1 MGYNGEAMENDTMAM
16 GKTILLV
23 EDEEQ
28 VLRLLVKVLEM
39 RGFTVLQAPSGK
51 EALSIGETHEGHIDL
66 LLTDVE
72 LVDRVNGLQVAR
84 TLRATRPGLRVLY
97 TSGYPFEIGHER
109 EGAAVR
115 REASEY
121 MAGFLQKP
129 FTPAVLEEN
138 VRYVLEDMPT

>member
-1 MGYNGEAMENDTMAM
+1 MGS

-39 RGFTVLQAPSGK
+39 RGFKVLQAPSGR
-51 EALSIGETHEGHIDL
+51 EALSISESHDGPIDL
-66 LLTDVE
+66 LVTDVE

-84 TLRATRPGLRVLY
+84 TLRRTRPGLRVLY

-129 FTPAVLEEN
+129 FTPSALEEN
-138 VRYVLEDMPT
+138 VRYVLEEMPS

>member
-1 MGYNGEAMENDTMAM
+1 MEK

-39 RGFTVLQAPSGK
+39 RGFTVLQAPTGG
-51 EALSIGETHEGHIDL
+51 EALSIGENHPGPIDL
-66 LLTDVE
+66 LLTDVD

-84 TLRATRPGLRVLY
+84 VLRTMRPGLRVLY
-97 TSGYPFEIGHER
+97 TSGFPFEIGRER
-109 EGAAVR
+109 VGADVR
-115 REASEY
+115 REASEF
-121 MAGFLQKP
+121 MAGFLPKP

-138 VRYVLEDMPT
+138 VRYVLEEMPG

>member
-1 MGYNGEAMENDTMAM
+1 MQA

-28 VLRLLVKVLEM
+28 VMRLLVKVLEM
-39 RGFTVLQAPSGK
+39 RGFIVLQAPSGSH
-51 EALSIGETHEGHIDL
+51 ALQLGREHDGHIDL
-66 LLTDVE
+66 LLADVE
-72 LVDRVNGLQVAR
+72 LEEHMNGPQVAR
-84 TLRATRPGLRVLY
+84 QLRRTRPGMRVLY
-97 TSGYPFEIGHER
+97 TSGYPFEIGLEK

-129 FTPAVLEEN
+129 FTPAVLAEN
-138 VRYVLEDMPT
+138 VRYVLEEMPT